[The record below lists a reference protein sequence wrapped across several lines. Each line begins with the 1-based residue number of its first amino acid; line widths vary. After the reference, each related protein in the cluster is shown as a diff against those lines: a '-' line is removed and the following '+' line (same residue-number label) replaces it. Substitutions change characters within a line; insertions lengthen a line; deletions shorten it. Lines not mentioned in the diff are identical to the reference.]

1 MDTTPLC
8 MFLRLKL
15 YFAEMVDLVGL
26 ICLVADHMRYDNYA
40 ATYADK

>member
-1 MDTTPLC
+1 MC
-8 MFLRLKL
+8 MFLKLKL